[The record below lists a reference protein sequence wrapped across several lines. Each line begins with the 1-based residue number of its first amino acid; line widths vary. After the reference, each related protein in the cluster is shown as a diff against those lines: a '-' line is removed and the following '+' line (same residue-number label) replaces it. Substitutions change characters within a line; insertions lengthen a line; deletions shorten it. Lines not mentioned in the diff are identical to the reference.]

1 MGRRLSG
8 IGTRKSAKASELRE
22 ECHMNRLALSD
33 DRMELTI
40 SDGTGR
46 RTTLRSARPN
56 GFTAADLGNACNY
69 QFSKT
74 LVCGQINRA
83 RKFSVIGRA
92 IYVHIGT
99 GPPTWWLP
107 RARIGK
113 RELMLGWL
121 QVMLAASVGR
131 EDGSS

>member
-1 MGRRLSG
+1 
-8 IGTRKSAKASELRE
+8 
-22 ECHMNRLALSD
+22 MNHLALSE

-56 GFTAADLGNACNY
+56 GFTAADLENARDY
-69 QFSKT
+69 QFSRT
-74 LVCGQINRA
+74 LVRGQTSRA
-83 RKFSVIGRA
+83 RKFSAIGRA

-113 RELMLGWL
+113 GELMLGWL
-121 QVMLAASVGR
+121 RAMFAVSIGPRRRSVSPMLATQEPSGLR
-131 EDGSS
+131 TSHE